1 MKIDEAFQR
10 GSASLIA
17 FLRCGKK
24 GAGAARTGRE
34 KKFPHAL
41 RASART
47 GGIAR
52 PEPGGRADGQAAIFS
67 HGHSNERAFTPMGF
81 FVTLNWE

>member
-10 GSASLIA
+10 SSASLIA
-17 FLRCGKK
+17 FPRCGKK
-24 GAGAARTGRE
+24 GARALRAGR
-34 KKFPHAL
+34 KKKSTHAL
-41 RASART
+41 RTSAQT

-52 PEPGGRADGQAAIFS
+52 PEPGGRADRRAAISS
-67 HGHSNERAFTPMGF
+67 HDRSNAAAFTPMGF